1 MPKRTDTESGLSF
14 RVTPEQRAI
23 IEDAAK
29 AEDRT
34 LSSFLRMAATTR
46 ASQVLGLPVG
56 QCNTDGQA
64 PASGAA

>member
-1 MPKRTDTESGLSF
+1 MPKRTDTESAFSV
-14 RVTPEQRAI
+14 RVTQEQRAI
-23 IEDAAK
+23 IKAAAE

-34 LSSFLRMAATTR
+34 PSSFLRVAAMAR

-64 PASGAA
+64 QASGAA